1 MITGLTI
8 FFLTIFPSLRV
19 LLIGKQNA
27 DEWFEYF
34 VAALPDI
41 LILGSFFYVF
51 YQRKL
56 NSELFYLSKF
66 DRILLIVIAVNIVI
80 GCILSCDLKLILL
93 GLRLSYIPMLFY
105 FTARLIPSAE
115 FKERIKYW
123 LNTIVLWFTCF
134 TFVGLI
140 IYYFFPDFEDFI
152 SSYIGANN
160 GEYFIKRFNSIF
172 YSPTVNGMFCCMS
185 SLFYLIHGINKP
197 TFKTSILM
205 SINFWGLLLTVSRGG
220 IIAFLLLLIISL
232 FFYKKWKNSLLILT
246 TLITVFF
253 ITLNSVGLT
262 LNNFSWIF
270 QSTSETFKLEE
281 KVSRVQLW
289 KQTFRDLTERP
300 FGYGI
305 GKSGWIAYRFLKD
318 NKNEESAYMATDGWY
333 LKLANET
340 GLIGLI
346 SFIFLFVLIFYR
358 FQKHLKT
365 SEDIFFIYTL
375 FIAVVIINIVSNV
388 LDYFLFNL
396 LFWFLIGI
404 VENYNT
410 REQEK
415 AMNT

>member
-1 MITGLTI
+1 MRPFNLCFSRRT
-8 FFLTIFPSLRV
+8 F
-19 LLIGKQNA
+19 
-27 DEWFEYF
+27 
-34 VAALPDI
+34 
-41 LILGSFFYVF
+41 
-51 YQRKL
+51 
-56 NSELFYLSKF
+56 
-66 DRILLIVIAVNIVI
+66 
-80 GCILSCDLKLILL
+80 
-93 GLRLSYIPMLFY
+93 SY
-105 FTARLIPSAE
+105 
-115 FKERIKYW
+115 
-123 LNTIVLWFTCF
+123 
-134 TFVGLI
+134 
-140 IYYFFPDFEDFI
+140 
-152 SSYIGANN
+152 
-160 GEYFIKRFNSIF
+160 
-172 YSPTVNGMFCCMS
+172 
-185 SLFYLIHGINKP
+185 
-197 TFKTSILM
+197 
-205 SINFWGLLLTVSRGG
+205 
-220 IIAFLLLLIISL
+220 FLLLAL
-232 FFYKKWKNSLLILT
+232 FT
-246 TLITVFF
+246 
-253 ITLNSVGLT
+253 
-262 LNNFSWIF
+262 NNFSWIF

-410 REQEK
+410 REQDRVIN
-415 AMNT
+415 A